1 MKRPFYFSAAV
12 SAFALIACEG
22 AQAQAV
28 DQGAAAQAQ
37 TSDSMP
43 SEPIADASQDAD
55 NQIVVTGIR
64 RSLERAAD
72 IKRESVQVVDA
83 IVAEDIGKLPDPTTA
98 AALQRVPG
106 VQVST
111 NRNNELGD
119 VRVRGL
125 PDVLT
130 TVNGREVFTTTGR
143 NFDLQDLP
151 AQALS
156 RINVY
161 KSQTADLTEGG
172 LAGVIDL
179 ELNRPFNFTKPTFVI
194 AGRAN
199 YASRV
204 DKVNPQFSALATDR
218 WDTGIG
224 EIGALINGSY
234 SRSEYYRATTVL
246 FQRRSASA
254 ANGPF
259 HMDGLLLPGILQ
271 NFPQQGYIERHQLN
285 GALQWQ
291 ASPELEAYVEGFYT
305 YFRDRGSRNGANIQP
320 FTVGTSIVDGS
331 VKLSDR
337 CILTRVRDNN
347 GNNPVIVSNVDPKT
361 GEVVETLT
369 PYHEESLCEP
379 DSITFANLVA
389 NQTTQAR
396 DQNQRNKQLAGGVKY
411 DSGSLHATFDAAYQ
425 TSTFHGQ
432 NITSD
437 IGQRIESLTLT
448 EDVDGHAEYTV
459 PGDALL
465 SRENLYIRNALIQDF
480 DVNRGKLFQVK
491 GDVDYDFDGFLS
503 NLAVGVRYANRKARA
518 QSAHLNTAIP
528 GGNIGTGSEATAVK
542 VSDTG
547 LPYDFLVLGSRAPD
561 LNNGSRFYIPNP
573 DFLLSESGL
582 DAARA
587 YFGLPPGQPAY
598 DLGRE
603 FDATED
609 SLAGYVQAK
618 YAADLGSS
626 ISLDGVLGVRY
637 IRTRRTIGT
646 FVADDHDVFQP
657 LTAKTIDNDW
667 LPNATARFKIGD
679 DIQLRFGYAKSL
691 RRPNFG
697 DLNPAVTLNHSN
709 NPLVQSGG
717 SAGNP
722 DLKAQKSQSYDATFE
737 YYFNGGYVAVAG
749 YYRDITN
756 RVITSPQVERFD
768 DEDYAIRRPRNVG
781 EATLKGVEV
790 SSQYFFDF
798 LPGALS
804 GLGLQGAFTYADS
817 KVGGDDPLAGYPLQ
831 GVSKYNYTLGLLY
844 EKYGI
849 SGRLVYT
856 YRSKYFDAD
865 ASGQPT
871 LRPFTE
877 ENIDDIYVPPLITY
891 QRPAGRLDFNI
902 GYDVNE
908 AIRID
913 VGGTNILRHNSSTY
927 YDYPGYTHINN
938 FMDYDETTYS
948 VGIRLRI

>member
-1 MKRPFYFSAAV
+1 MCLKAAV
-12 SAFALIACEG
+12 SAFALIVCESAYAQTTAQND
-22 AQAQAV
+22 AQAQ
-28 DQGAAAQAQ
+28 QPEPAQ
-37 TSDSMP
+37 SDSTAEAP
-43 SEPIADASQDAD
+43 QDAG
-55 NQIVVTGIR
+55 NEIVVVGIR

-72 IKRESVQVVDA
+72 IKRESAQIVDA

-106 VQVST
+106 VQVSV
-111 NRNNELGD
+111 NRNNELSD

-143 NFDLQDLP
+143 NFDLQDMP

-156 RINVY
+156 RISVY
-161 KSQTADLTEGG
+161 KSQTADLIEGG
-172 LAGVIDL
+172 LAGVINL
-179 ELNRPFNFTKPTFVI
+179 ELNRPFNFRKPTIVL
-194 AGRAN
+194 AARGN
-199 YASRV
+199 YAKRA

-234 SRSEYYRATTVL
+234 SRSDYYRATTVL
-246 FQRRSASA
+246 FQRRSAST
-254 ANGPF
+254 GPF
-259 HMDGLLLPGILQ
+259 NVDGLLLPGILQ
-271 NFPQQGYIERHQLN
+271 NFPQEGFIERHQLN
-285 GALQWQ
+285 GALQWE
-291 ASPELEAYVEGFYT
+291 ASPELEVYVEGFYT

-320 FTVGTSIVDGS
+320 FTRGTTIVDGS

-337 CILTRVRDNN
+337 CILTRVRNNN
-347 GNNPVIVSNVDPKT
+347 GNNPVIQTDAEGNQ
-361 GEVVETLT
+361 TLT
-369 PYHEESLCEP
+369 PYHEETICEP

-396 DQNQRNKQLAGGVKY
+396 DLNQRNKQVAGGLKY
-411 DSGSLHATFDAAYQ
+411 DADRLHAAFDAAYQ
-425 TSTFHGQ
+425 TSEFHLQ

-437 IGQRIESLTLT
+437 IGQRLESLTLT
-448 EDVDGHAEYTV
+448 EDVNGHAEYTV
-459 PGDALL
+459 PGNALL
-465 SRENLYIRNALIQDF
+465 SRDNLYIRNALIQTFTEDKG
-480 DVNRGKLFQVK
+480 DLFQIK
-491 GDVDYDFDGFLS
+491 GDLDYDFDGFLS
-503 NLAVGVRYANRKARA
+503 NLAGGVRYGHRSAEE
-518 QSAHLNTAIP
+518 QSAHLNTRIP
-528 GGNIGTGSEATAVK
+528 GGNIGTPSEGTAVK

-547 LPYDFLVLGSRAPD
+547 LPEDFLVLGSRAPD

-582 DAARA
+582 DQARA
-587 YFGLPPGQPAY
+587 YFGLPAGQPAF
-598 DLGRE
+598 DPGRE

-609 SLAGYVQAK
+609 TLSAYLQGK
-618 YAADLGSS
+618 YAADLSS
-626 ISLDGVLGVRY
+626 TISLDGVIGVRY
-637 IRTRRTIGT
+637 IRTDRTIGT
-646 FVADDHDVFQP
+646 FVQNEAGTFDRLV
-657 LTAKTIDNDW
+657 AKTTDNDW
-667 LPNATARFKIGD
+667 LPNATARFRVGD
-679 DIQLRFGYAKSL
+679 DIQIRLGYAKSL

-697 DLNPAVTLNHSN
+697 ELNPAVTLNHSN

-722 DLKAQKSQSYDATFE
+722 NLKAQKSESYDATFE
-737 YYFNGGYVAVAG
+737 YYFNSGYVAVAG
-749 YYRDITN
+749 YYRDITD
-756 RVITSPQVERFD
+756 RVITSPAVEIFD
-768 DEDYAIRRPRNVG
+768 DEPFAIRRPRNIG
-781 EATLKGVEV
+781 QATLKGVEL

-804 GLGLQGAFTYADS
+804 GIGLQGAFTYADS

-871 LRPFTE
+871 LRPFTP
-877 ENIDDIYVPPLITY
+877 ENINDIFVPPLITY

-908 AIRID
+908 QIRID
-913 VGGTNILRHNSSTY
+913 VGGTNILGHNSSTY
-927 YDYPGYTHINN
+927 YDYPGFTHVNN

-948 VGIRLRI
+948 IGVRIRI